1 MAGGK
6 ETPRQKM
13 IGMMYLVLTALLALN
28 ISKEVLNGFVKV
40 ENSLQ
45 DTQQTL
51 KGKVAETLTTLE
63 VKYAQNK
70 EKVGPFMDKA
80 REVRE
85 RSDNLVNYITQL
97 KGRCMAKSEGKYA
110 EAEANGFVDF
120 IGKDESGMDTT
131 INLAVIQKKD
141 EYQELTAF
149 MVGSEPQKPKFDEN
163 DPWSAAALRANLEA
177 YRDYLREV
185 KLVDSQ
191 GNTRELPEYIK
202 VQLDDRFTFENEM
215 EDGKEVLWEAA
226 NFFDVP
232 LAAVMPLM
240 SKMIVDVQD
249 AQEDVLSW
257 LLGGIEAKSYKF
269 TTLKPLVVPESNY
282 ILRGDSFR
290 ADVLLA
296 AYDATNAPDIYVDG
310 AKWDGRDST
319 ALEYEGLEGLSIG
332 SDGMGKLRI
341 PTRGMS
347 LGEMNFKGLIRYQ
360 GPDGNIEPFSFYTPT
375 ITVAEP
381 ALVVS
386 PTKMNVFYRGVPN
399 PVEVSVPGVPQD
411 KIDVRIDG
419 GHKIKK
425 ESDGTYTV
433 EPSSNSSVREANIT
447 VTAELPDGSKK
458 SLPAKNFRVKRIP
471 DPVAFWTGKRPSDKG
486 ITMAE
491 VKSFAPVAARMEGFD
506 FDVKVRVKSFTLK
519 VSKDGSF
526 SDLPSGN
533 NRLTSDQQEA
543 LKRLRRGNVIYLEDI
558 LVSMPDGTERDLPP
572 MKLKITG

>member
-1 MAGGK
+1 
-6 ETPRQKM
+6 M

-45 DTQQTL
+45 DTQHTL

-80 REVRE
+80 REVRG

-97 KGRCMAKSEGKYA
+97 KGRCMATSEGKYA
-110 EAEANGFVDF
+110 EEEANDFVNF

-131 INLAVIQKKD
+131 ISLAVIQKKD

-149 MVGSEPQKPKFDEN
+149 MVGSEPQNPKYDEN
-163 DPWSAAALRANLEA
+163 DPWSATALRKNLEA
-177 YRDYLREV
+177 YRDYLKGV
-185 KLVDSQ
+185 KLVDNL

-202 VQLDDRFTFENEM
+202 VQLDERFTFENEI

-269 TTLKPLVVPESNY
+269 TDLKPLVVPESNY

-296 AYDATNAPDIYVDG
+296 AYDATNAPEIYIDG
-310 AKWDGRDST
+310 AKWDGRDSSLL
-319 ALEYEGLEGLSIG
+319 AYEGLEGLTIG
-332 SDGMGKLRI
+332 RDGMGKLRI

-360 GPDGNIEPFSFYTPT
+360 GPDGNIEPYSFYTPT

-419 GHKIKK
+419 GHKISRQ
-425 ESDGTYTV
+425 SDGSYVV

-447 VTAELPDGSKK
+447 VSAELPDGSKK
-458 SLPAKNFRVKRIP
+458 TLPAKNFRVKRIP
-471 DPVAFWTGKRPSDKG
+471 DPVAFWTGKKPTDKG
-486 ITMAE
+486 ITKAE
-491 VKSFAPVAARMEGFD
+491 VLSFAPVAARMEGFD
-506 FDVKVRVKSFTLK
+506 FDVQVRVKSFTLK
-519 VSKDGSF
+519 ISKDGSF

-533 NRLTSDQQEA
+533 NRITPDQQEA
-543 LKRLRRGNVIYLEDI
+543 LKRVRRGNVIYLEDI